1 MQPQTNWSTL
11 YSLILEWQGCQ
22 SILLLGR
29 KIKMMADSPII
40 ISCFAL
46 FSIWLLSMQ
55 GISRTFEECL
65 SQQRIQIL
73 SNASTCLVHNIRI
86 SNTLTSIDTFSFK
99 KLNILHICYSI
110 YLVTLHSQLK
120 SVVES
125 SFIHYKLITLCFL
138 MIKRKSNIKHTL
150 R

>member
-1 MQPQTNWSTL
+1 MIQPQANWSTL
-11 YSLILEWQGCQ
+11 YSLILGWQGCQ
-22 SILLLGR
+22 STLLLGR

-40 ISCFAL
+40 ICCFAL

-55 GISRTFEECL
+55 GISRTFGGCL

-73 SNASTCLVHNIRI
+73 SNASTCLIHIRI
-86 SNTLTSIDTFSFK
+86 NNTLTSIDTFCFK

-125 SFIHYKLITLCFL
+125 SFIHYKHI